1 MLRALVLEGLVH
13 SVAVPVVVG
22 CEDEV
27 AFVVGQHLR
36 VLAKRLVALCE

>member
-36 VLAKRLVALCE
+36 VSVKCLVVLRE